1 MKKRSIWRIAA
12 LVLCIAMAM
21 GIVILRNH
29 KEAVIATEKYHNR
42 NAACDASFWMW
53 SIKKNGVQYGFDQRG
68 FTKEEAIIHMLEIE
82 ESIDTIKSQMESV
95 NSFSH
100 ATEKQILVL
109 ADVSTAALA
118 GSEEALV
125 LGKAEL
131 ETGEYRFP
139 LFLGICQLPE
149 NSHSF
154 GAYEYV
160 FGIDYSN
167 DEIKEYLSKEEN
179 LSVLNLFYPRLS
191 EKYSDKEDAEMFAQI
206 LASFATETI
215 QETGLEHYLGE
226 PATEKAVNDWLKKI
240 GSDIQYVEGSL
251 NRMNQLEFHRDN
263 TYDLNITCGNVTYLS
278 KDFKSAFDSVSEI
291 EELIVWEM
299 RIRDELEQYL
309 RENGVSSPM
318 FDPMFQ
324 LTYEF
329 RQKMPGKSRAHSMD
343 NSAWLYFYTVSQE
356 TLTHELAHA
365 FAGTVDEDKS
375 WMNEG
380 IAEIFSRVVFMP
392 TSTKNVFYND
402 IRDYADKGSL
412 YVDNYVKIEGLPEN
426 LEEVNM
432 STVIDAHVYAYW
444 CGDEET
450 QIPILMTSLAERGA
464 AGSSELGAE
473 LSYWEAESF
482 VAYLIENY
490 SFEDTWNCMTSDLS
504 FEEVYGKPYNLL
516 KKDWTLNMRKKFS

>member
-21 GIVILRNH
+21 GIVILRNR
-29 KEAVIATEKYHNR
+29 KEAVIVQEQYHER
-42 NAACDASFWMW
+42 DEACDASFMMW
-53 SIKKNGVQYGFDQRG
+53 SMERDGIQYGFDQKG
-68 FTKEEAIIHMLEIE
+68 FTEEEAISYMLEVEGSVDI
-82 ESIDTIKSQMESV
+82 IRTQMK
-95 NSFSH
+95 NLDSFPQ
-100 ATEKQILVL
+100 TLEMQILVL

-118 GSEEALV
+118 GSEEVLV
-125 LGKAEL
+125 LGKPEL

-139 LFLGICQLPE
+139 LFLSVCQLPE

-167 DEIKEYLSKEEN
+167 DEIKEYLSRQEN

-215 QETGLEHYLGE
+215 RETSLEHYLGE
-226 PATEKAVNDWLKKI
+226 PATEKAVSDWLRKI
-240 GSDIQYVEGSL
+240 GSDIQYVDGSL

-324 LTYEF
+324 LTY
-329 RQKMPGKSRAHSMD
+329 
-343 NSAWLYFYTVSQE
+343 
-356 TLTHELAHA
+356 
-365 FAGTVDEDKS
+365 
-375 WMNEG
+375 
-380 IAEIFSRVVFMP
+380 
-392 TSTKNVFYND
+392 
-402 IRDYADKGSL
+402 
-412 YVDNYVKIEGLPEN
+412 
-426 LEEVNM
+426 
-432 STVIDAHVYAYW
+432 
-444 CGDEET
+444 
-450 QIPILMTSLAERGA
+450 
-464 AGSSELGAE
+464 
-473 LSYWEAESF
+473 
-482 VAYLIENY
+482 
-490 SFEDTWNCMTSDLS
+490 
-504 FEEVYGKPYNLL
+504 
-516 KKDWTLNMRKKFS
+516 

>member
-1 MKKRSIWRIAA
+1 MKKRTIWWIAVFA
-12 LVLCIAMAM
+12 LYIITVI
-21 GIVILRNH
+21 GIVTLRNS
-29 KEAVIATEKYHNR
+29 KEAVTVQEKYHER
-42 NAACDASFWMW
+42 DAACDASFMMW
-53 SIKKNGVQYGFDQRG
+53 SLERRGIQYGFDQRV
-68 FTKEEAIIHMLEIE
+68 FTREEAISYMQEVE
-82 ESIDTIKSQMESV
+82 ESIDTIRTQMKDLD
-95 NSFSH
+95 SFPQ
-100 ATEKQILVL
+100 ALEMQILVL
-109 ADVSTAALA
+109 EDALTAALA
-118 GSEEALV
+118 ESEEVLV
-125 LGKAEL
+125 LGKPEL

-139 LFLGICQLPE
+139 LFLSICQLPE

-154 GAYEYV
+154 GVYEYV
-160 FGIDYSN
+160 FGIDYNN
-167 DEIKEYLSKEEN
+167 DQIKEYLSREEN
-179 LSVLNLFYPRLS
+179 LPVLNLFYPRLS

-215 QETGLEHYLGE
+215 RETGLEHYLGE
-226 PATEKAVNDWLKKI
+226 PATEKAVSDWLRKI
-240 GSDIQYVEGSL
+240 GSDIQYVDGSQ
-251 NRMNQLEFHRDN
+251 NYMNQLEFHRDS
-263 TYDLNITCGNVTYLS
+263 TYDLNITCGNVTYLF
-278 KDFKSAFDSVSEI
+278 KDFKSYFDSVSEI
-291 EELIVWEM
+291 EELIVWETETK
-299 RIRDELEQYL
+299 DGLERYL
-309 RENGVSSPM
+309 RENNVSSPM

-392 TSTKNVFYND
+392 TSRKNVFYND

-482 VAYLIENY
+482 VTYLIENY

-516 KKDWTLNMRKKFS
+516 KKDWMLNMRKKFS